1 MESPEPVR
9 PPLGRR
15 FALLWGSAG
24 LSNLADGVLKTAVP
38 LIALQYTDAPALLGL
53 VAAALSLPWL
63 LFALLAG
70 ALADR
75 GDRRIL
81 MVVANAVRAAVLVA
95 GSVAVWMD
103 AGSIWLLAA
112 VAFCIGS
119 METVYDTSAQ
129 SIVPQLVPKGDLV
142 RANAR
147 LTAVEL
153 TTNQFVGPPL
163 GGVLVAAGAAV
174 ALVVPGAMWLAA
186 LLVLLA
192 IPGSFRIARTA
203 RTSMAADVG
212 EGLRFLWRSTQL
224 RTLALMVGVVSLTIS
239 AAFTVLPLFAT
250 RTGQGADAGL
260 GLSEVGYGVLL
271 AVSAIGGVLGASFAA
286 PVVRRIGRTASLT
299 LTIATIVLF
308 VGVGAV
314 SELPVLVG
322 AALALG
328 SAAISIWN
336 VITVSFRQ
344 RVTPGALLGRVNS
357 AYRLLAWGTMPIGA
371 ALGGVLAEAVGVQ
384 AMFAIAAGVAALAFV
399 GLFVVNGRTM
409 QAAEDAAGGD
419 A

>member
-1 MESPEPVR
+1 MESPEPVG

-15 FALLWGSAG
+15 FARLWGSAG

-81 MVVANAVRAAVLVA
+81 MVIANAVRAAVLVA
-95 GSVAVWMD
+95 GAVAVWMD

-129 SIVPQLVPKGDLV
+129 SIVPQLVPKSDLV

-163 GGVLVAAGAAV
+163 GGVLVAAGAGV
-174 ALVVPGAMWLAA
+174 ALLVPGAMWLSA

-192 IPGSFRIARTA
+192 IPGSFRIARLG
-203 RTSMAADVG
+203 RTSIAADVG
-212 EGLRFLWRSTQL
+212 EGLRFLWGSTQL
-224 RTLALMVGVVSLTIS
+224 RTLALMVGLVSLTIS

-250 RTGQGADAGL
+250 RQGADAGL

-271 AVSAIGGVLGASFAA
+271 AVSAVGGVLGASFAA
-286 PVVRRIGRTASLT
+286 PVVRRIGRTASLAV
-299 LTIATIVLF
+299 TIATIVVF
-308 VGVGAV
+308 VGIGAV
-314 SELPVLVG
+314 TELPVLVG

-384 AMFAIAAGVAALAFV
+384 AMFAIAAGVAALAFL
-399 GLFVVNGRTM
+399 GMFVVNGRTM
-409 QAAEDAAGGD
+409 QAAEDAAGD
-419 A
+419 DSTC

>member
-1 MESPEPVR
+1 MESPEPVG
-9 PPLGRR
+9 PPLGLR
-15 FALLWGSAG
+15 FAQLWGSAG

-53 VAAALSLPWL
+53 VAASLSLPWL

-81 MVVANAVRAAVLVA
+81 MVIANAVRAAVLVA
-95 GSVAVWMD
+95 GAVAVWMD

-129 SIVPQLVPKGDLV
+129 SIVPQLVPKSDLV

-163 GGVLVAAGAAV
+163 GGALVAAGAGV
-174 ALVVPGAMWLAA
+174 ALLVPGAMWLSA

-192 IPGSFRIARTA
+192 IPGSFRIARPG
-203 RTSMAADVG
+203 RTSIAADVG
-212 EGLRFLWRSTQL
+212 EGLRFLWGSTQL
-224 RTLALMVGVVSLTIS
+224 RTLALMVGLVSLTIS

-250 RTGQGADAGL
+250 RQGADAGL

-271 AVSAIGGVLGASFAA
+271 AVSAVGGVLGASFAA
-286 PVVRRIGRTASLT
+286 PVVRRIGRTASLAA
-299 LTIATIVLF
+299 TIATIVVF
-308 VGVGAV
+308 VGIGAV
-314 SELPVLVG
+314 TELPVLVG

-384 AMFAIAAGVAALAFV
+384 AMFAIAAGVAALAFL
-399 GLFVVNGRTM
+399 GMFVVNGRTM
-409 QAAEDAAGGD
+409 QAAEDAAGD
-419 A
+419 D

>member
-1 MESPEPVR
+1 MTNRGPAR
-9 PPLGRR
+9 PPLGRG
-15 FALLWGSAG
+15 FARLWGSAG

-38 LIALQYTDAPALLGL
+38 LIALQYTDAPLLLGL
-53 VAAALSLPWL
+53 VAAAMSLPWL

-70 ALADR
+70 AIADR

-81 MVVANAVRAAVLVA
+81 MVAANIVRAAVLAAGALAVWVDA
-95 GSVAVWMD
+95 GSV
-103 AGSIWLLAA
+103 WLLAA
-112 VAFCIGS
+112 VAFCVGS

-129 SIVPQLVPKGDLV
+129 SIVPQLVGKGDLV

-147 LTAVEL
+147 LTTVEL

-192 IPGSFRIARTA
+192 VPGSFRIARPA
-203 RTSMAADVG
+203 RTTIAADVG

-224 RTLALMVGVVSLTIS
+224 RTLALMVGLVSLTIS

-250 RTGQGADAGL
+250 RSGEGADVGL

-271 AVSAIGGVLGASFAA
+271 AVSAVGGVLGATLAA
-286 PVVRRIGRTASLT
+286 PIVRGIGRTASLT
-299 LTIATIVLF
+299 LTIASIVVL
-308 VGVGAV
+308 VGIGAV
-314 SELPVLVG
+314 TEHPALVG
-322 AALALG
+322 AALAVG
-328 SAAISIWN
+328 SAGISIWN

-371 ALGGVLAEAVGVQ
+371 VLGGIVADAVGVQ
-384 AMFAIAAGVAALAFV
+384 AMFAIAAGVVALAFL

-409 QAAEDAAGGD
+409 QSAEDAADGAD
-419 A
+419 

>member
-53 VAAALSLPWL
+53 VAAAVSLPWL

-192 IPGSFRIARTA
+192 IPGSFRIARPA

-314 SELPVLVG
+314 TELPVLVG

-409 QAAEDAAGGD
+409 QAAEDAAGGG